1 MKRLVENNLYVKLEK
16 YKWKMQE
23 VGFLEVVIGPE
34 GIKIEEEKIKDVLDW
49 PIPQEVE
56 NVQNFLRLVNYY
68 YQFVKDFTVIAR
80 PLYDMVK
87 KDQKWKWIE
96 RQEEV
101 FRKFKERFTKE
112 LVLAALD
119 LDLKKVDILYYTIE
133 EILSIKCEDKRW
145 KPVAFLLKF
154 LNKTERNY
162 KIHDKKMLAIIR
174 ELENWRHLLESV
186 KFKFEVWTDHKNLEY
201 FMKMQKLNRR

>member
-1 MKRLVENNLYVKLEK
+1 
-16 YKWKMQE
+16 MQE

-87 KDQKWKWIE
+87 KDQKLEQME
-96 RQEEV
+96 RQEKG
-101 FRKFKERFTKE
+101 F
-112 LVLAALD
+112 
-119 LDLKKVDILYYTIE
+119 
-133 EILSIKCEDKRW
+133 
-145 KPVAFLLKF
+145 
-154 LNKTERNY
+154 
-162 KIHDKKMLAIIR
+162 
-174 ELENWRHLLESV
+174 
-186 KFKFEVWTDHKNLEY
+186 
-201 FMKMQKLNRR
+201 